1 MDRAPIAFLTENM
14 KVWNQDILDPADD
27 FCGWPSCIISLLLLR
42 LGLSQ
47 SKKTWS
53 NLKKTYNRYFQRGF
67 EPHQLIGSNNT
78 TYQKLYQGFVH
89 GGRRGKKSNT
99 RESYFARR
107 RYLVAPPLPSPA
119 PSFLGANWKF
129 PANCAAPILTRRS
142 NWIFRFHFFR
152 AAIKCTF
159 FSNHI
164 YFVSYL
170 LKGRGSE
177 GVRGAWQMMQLCGST
192 NLWRRVSPKRGR
204 RCWIFQWIRCDSPK
218 SRHSPTSPATVVV
231 PPG

>member
-47 SKKTWS
+47 SKKNLTQSKKKLTTGIFSADLNPINWS
-53 NLKKTYNRYFQRGF
+53 VLIIPLIKSCIKVLCTAAGEEKVKHQRKLFCKKKIF
-67 EPHQLIGSNNT
+67 SC
-78 TYQKLYQGFVH
+78 
-89 GGRRGKKSNT
+89 
-99 RESYFARR
+99 
-107 RYLVAPPLPSPA
+107 PPSPSPPPPA

-177 GVRGAWQMMQLCGST
+177 GVRGAW
-192 NLWRRVSPKRGR
+192 
-204 RCWIFQWIRCDSPK
+204 
-218 SRHSPTSPATVVV
+218 
-231 PPG
+231 